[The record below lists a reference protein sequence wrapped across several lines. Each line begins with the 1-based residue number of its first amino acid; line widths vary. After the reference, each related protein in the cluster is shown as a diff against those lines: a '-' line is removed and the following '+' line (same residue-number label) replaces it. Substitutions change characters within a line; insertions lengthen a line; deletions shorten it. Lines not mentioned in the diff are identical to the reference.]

1 MKTNSEERDK
11 VELVLLDMDR
21 NSIECKRC
29 ETRFDYTP
37 VMWGNRETFVPKWCE
52 ACAEVLVAEEEARLR
67 RMEQEARRK
76 AFMRKVPPLYRE
88 TDIARLLPVLAQ
100 LATEWKYSPMGI
112 GLIGVSGTGKTRTA
126 VLIAA
131 RMSDEGRSVFYVS
144 ATDYAAAA
152 AGQWSDDA
160 RERSCNSETLR
171 QARRAQVLVLD
182 DLGKNKMTDRAEAT
196 LYELLEER
204 TSHML
209 PTIWTSNARAK
220 ELHAMF
226 SPDRADAMLRRLGSD
241 FNRVVKV

>member
-1 MKTNSEERDK
+1 MKTSFDTEK
-11 VELVLLDMDR
+11 T
-21 NSIECKRC
+21 IECQRC
-29 ETRFDYTP
+29 STSFDYAP

-52 ACAEVLVAEEEARLR
+52 ACAEVLVAEEEVRLR

-76 AFMRKVPPLYRE
+76 AFLRNVPPLYRE
-88 TDIARLLPVLAQ
+88 TDIARLPPVLAQ
-100 LATEWKYSPMGI
+100 LATDWNLSPMGI
-112 GLIGVSGTGKTRTA
+112 GLIGTSGSGKTRTA

-131 RMSDEGRSVFYVS
+131 RMSDEGHSVFYVT

-152 AGQWSDDA
+152 AGQWADDA
-160 RERSCNSETLR
+160 RERGSNTETLR
-171 QARRAQVLVLD
+171 QARKAKLLVMD
-182 DLGKNKMTDRAEAT
+182 DVGKNKMTDRAEAT

-226 SPDRADAMLRRLGSD
+226 SPDRADAMLRRLGSE
-241 FNRVVKV
+241 FNRVVRL